1 MTQPHAQQTHPVPES
16 ISVRSGTSQPA
27 RSTYGQL
34 LSQGFDAGEASN
46 LTAFINGLPV
56 DAQPW
61 TITGISHL
69 LFLRQLYRTG
79 RFGRTDGGGR

>member
-1 MTQPHAQQTHPVPES
+1 MTQPQTQRTYAVPATS
-16 ISVRSGTSQPA
+16 STRSDTAQPA
-27 RSTYGQL
+27 RSTYRQL
-34 LSQGFDAGEASN
+34 ISRGFDAGEASN

-69 LFLRQLYRTG
+69 LFLRELYRTG
-79 RFGRTDGGGR
+79 RFGRTDGGVR

>member
-1 MTQPHAQQTHPVPES
+1 MTQPQAQQTFPVPES
-16 ISVRSGTSQPA
+16 MNVRSGTAHPV

-34 LSQGFDAGEASN
+34 ISRGFDAGEASN

-56 DAQPW
+56 DGQPW
-61 TITGISHL
+61 TITGISRL

-79 RFGRTDGGGR
+79 RFGWTDGGDR